1 MEIDVEEY
9 VDTFKPTLMDVVYRW
24 VRWLPLVALTCAALR
39 ERPQRVAHARGLCLA
54 QSNGCEFS
62 ELLKNC
68 DLFEGTII
76 RAVRPLRAHQR
87 TRAQLRST
95 HG

>member
-1 MEIDVEEY
+1 MCV
-9 VDTFKPTLMDVVYRW
+9 
-24 VRWLPLVALTCAALR
+24 
-39 ERPQRVAHARGLCLA
+39 

-76 RAVRPLRAHQR
+76 RAVRTLLGALIKGRIEG
-87 TRAQLRST
+87 AQLALRIC
-95 HG
+95 

>member
-1 MEIDVEEY
+1 MDIDVEEY

-24 VRWLPLVALTCAALR
+24 VRPWLPSVALRLWR
-39 ERPQRVAHARGLCLA
+39 LSARGATLTRDCVCVGLCA

-76 RAVRPLRAHQR
+76 RAVRPLLGARIEPH
-87 TRAQLRST
+87 
-95 HG
+95 